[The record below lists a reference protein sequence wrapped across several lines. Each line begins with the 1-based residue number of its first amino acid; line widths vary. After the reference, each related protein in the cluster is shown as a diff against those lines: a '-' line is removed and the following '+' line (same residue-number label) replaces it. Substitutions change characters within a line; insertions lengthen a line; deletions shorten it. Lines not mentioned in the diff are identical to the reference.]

1 MREVQSKPAANRTIA
16 TDIITSTILNF
27 TRRSGISR
35 SQVYVLL
42 GRGELESAKVGG
54 SRLIIEDSYHRLLDR
69 SRVLPKHKPRATQ

>member
-1 MREVQSKPAANRTIA
+1 MSGVQSKPAANATIA
-16 TDIITSTILNF
+16 TDIITSTIPNF

-42 GRGELESAKVGG
+42 ERGELESAKVGG

-69 SRVLPKHKPRATQ
+69 VRVPPKRKPRATQ